1 MDVQTTERESQR
13 YWDDKRWASEHSTE
27 LHQRFGIDSPHGGSI
42 WIAIYNK
49 EVVAWGPNLAEV
61 ERRAAEKTGVDARE
75 IFVKF
80 IENPMVIYDQ
90 VAF

>member
-1 MDVQTTERESQR
+1 MGMPIVERESQR
-13 YWDDKRWASEHSTE
+13 YWDDKLWASEHSTE

-49 EVVAWGPNLAEV
+49 TVVAWGPNLAEV
-61 ERRAAEKTGVDARE
+61 EKKATEKTGMDIRE

-80 IENPMVIYDQ
+80 IENAAAIYDQ
-90 VAF
+90 LAL

>member
-1 MDVQTTERESQR
+1 MSVPIVERESQR
-13 YWDDKRWASEHSTE
+13 YWDDKHWASEHSTE
-27 LHQRFGIDSPHGGSI
+27 LHRRFGIDSPHGGSI

-61 ERRAAEKTGVDARE
+61 EKKATEKTGVDTRE

-80 IENPMVIYDQ
+80 IENAAAIYDQ
-90 VAF
+90 PAL